1 MRIRPVVSHVR
12 GWFTA
17 AAVTLVTAGLI
28 VGEVNDTGFR
38 RWWAGHPLTTDTVAG
53 LLEELIVIGAHDAST
68 VHTGADPAQDPA
80 GT

>member
-1 MRIRPVVSHVR
+1 
-12 GWFTA
+12 
-17 AAVTLVTAGLI
+17 
-28 VGEVNDTGFR
+28 
-38 RWWAGHPLTTDTVAG
+38 VAG